1 MVRGAVLALGT
12 RDDRCAADREVP
24 LQRVRR
30 ANHEHVAHTAR
41 YGVLQDERRRGR
53 DYADA
58 SQGARYA
65 GRILAG
71 RTAPRKV
78 TDLLSIRGLT

>member
-12 RDDRCAADREVP
+12 RDDHFAAAREVP
-24 LQRVRR
+24 LQGARR
-30 ANHEHVAHTAR
+30 ANQEHVAHTAR
-41 YGVLQDERRRGR
+41 YRVLQDERRRGR
-53 DYADA
+53 TYADA

-71 RTAPRKV
+71 RTAPRKATV
-78 TDLLSIRGLT
+78 LLSIRGLT